1 MNEAELKK
9 QLAAWIDPKVLADTL
24 VDQMAEEAEPEEMTL
39 ENAKTFYYDFLETE
53 LADALE
59 RSIRYTH
66 RRGPSG
72 PPPVLTKDYPRYPET
87 PLEKWKKQ
95 AGISD

>member
-1 MNEAELKK
+1 MNEEFKK
-9 QLAAWIDPKVLADTL
+9 QLAEQVATWIDPGVIANTL

-59 RSIRYTH
+59 RSIRYTQ
-66 RRGPSG
+66 RRGA
-72 PPPVLTKDYPRYPET
+72 PPAKDYPQPGKPDMT
-87 PLEKWKKQ
+87 TQ
-95 AGISD
+95 H